1 MKLPD
6 GCGDLSGKYARLEK
20 ALYGLKKTDP
30 LWNNLMV
37 VKLVTVHD
45 MSQCKFDPCV
55 IRLIREGKIVL
66 ILTVHVDD
74 MPVAGSREDVDKLL
88 VALNEDFFKSVR

>member
-45 MSQCKFDPCV
+45 MSQCKFDPSLRDSSDPGGQDSTDLDCTC
-55 IRLIREGKIVL
+55 RRHG
-66 ILTVHVDD
+66 
-74 MPVAGSREDVDKLL
+74 GSW
-88 VALNEDFFKSVR
+88 F